1 MNRHLPDEAA
11 TIACAEQFAAALP
24 SELGGITVLL
34 EGELGAG
41 KSTFARGLIRALG
54 HRGPVPSP
62 TYTLVEPYQL
72 PAGMVYHVDL
82 YRVAD
87 EGELRFLGWNELDSG
102 LRLVEW
108 PDRAPQLAKAADL
121 RLALGYDGAGR
132 QLEVAGLSARGQK
145 IIDKLAAAAG

>member
-1 MNRHLPDEAA
+1 MKMNLPDEAA
-11 TIACAEQFAAALP
+11 TIACAERFKDALP
-24 SELGGITVLL
+24 PEISGITVLL

-54 HRGPVPSP
+54 HEGPVPSP

-72 PAGMVYHVDL
+72 AAGTVYHVDL

-87 EGELRFLGWNELDSG
+87 EEELRFLGWNELDGG

-108 PDRAPQLAKAADL
+108 PDRAPQLAESADL
-121 RLALGYDGAGR
+121 RLSLSYDGAGR
-132 QLEVAGLSARGQK
+132 QLRLEPLSSGGEKIVAEMRQISA
-145 IIDKLAAAAG
+145 